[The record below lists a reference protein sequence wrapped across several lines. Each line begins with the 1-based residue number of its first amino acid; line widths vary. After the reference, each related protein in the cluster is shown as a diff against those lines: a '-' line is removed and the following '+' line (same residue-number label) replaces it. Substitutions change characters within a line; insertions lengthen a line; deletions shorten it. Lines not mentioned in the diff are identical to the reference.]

1 MTNEQIREL
10 FDNAYDLYR
19 QDMISLL
26 YYLSL
31 HKEEYEK
38 SDFYEQTQL
47 SIFDT
52 YLLYHNTSLTYK
64 NLLNYVQDVLN
75 NVDLSIFNENMS
87 IDSLFAQIPENYAS
101 IIQDVLKNMKL

>member
-31 HKEEYEK
+31 KKSDYEQ
-38 SDFYEQTQL
+38 SDFYKQTQL

-52 YLLYHNTSLTYK
+52 YLLYHNTALTYK

-75 NVDLSIFNENMS
+75 NVDLTIFNNNMS
-87 IDSLFAQIPENYAS
+87 LESLFEQIPENYAS
-101 IIQDVLKNMKL
+101 VFQDLINNLK